1 MALVNNLMGEL
12 KALQAEL
19 QQMAS
24 SCTSEA
30 CEIIKSLYS

>member
-1 MALVNNLMGEL
+1 MGEL

-30 CEIIKSLYS
+30 CEI